1 MLVQRAENPRGRGG
15 GRPAAAR
22 ASHRESVPLPADTRI
37 ILYREKTRSSMY
49 DIRLMGGLAV
59 GGIWLSGRPD
69 GTFCAFVVCDLPV
82 ANRQTVDRDHGWVAG
97 YGDVAARHPRICR
110 IADVADPPAW
120 SGCQGLGNR
129 VQDLLLV
136 GA

>member
-82 ANRQTVDRDHGWVAG
+82 ANRQTELFPLGLADGTAWRAVGGRDKLQH
-97 YGDVAARHPRICR
+97 
-110 IADVADPPAW
+110 
-120 SGCQGLGNR
+120 
-129 VQDLLLV
+129 
-136 GA
+136 

>member
-59 GGIWLSGRPD
+59 GGIWCRADPMEHSVRLWFVTFRWLTDRRSSSRSVLRTGPRGEPLAGVTSYSTSGP
-69 GTFCAFVVCDLPV
+69 
-82 ANRQTVDRDHGWVAG
+82 
-97 YGDVAARHPRICR
+97 AARCL
-110 IADVADPPAW
+110 A
-120 SGCQGLGNR
+120 
-129 VQDLLLV
+129 
-136 GA
+136 